1 MTSTSLS
8 LKEIYKLAY
17 DSMISNGCNEENAT
31 ALAKIVQTAERD
43 GSHSHGLF
51 RIPGYVKALRS
62 GKVNGKAR
70 PSIEKIK
77 VSSSSRIEFNFF
89 HHALVFAEPFVV
101 IVILQLLSFN
111 FWHSL

>member
-51 RIPGYVKALRS
+51 RIPGLCQSVTERK
-62 GKVNGKAR
+62 GK
-70 PSIEKIK
+70 
-77 VSSSSRIEFNFF
+77 
-89 HHALVFAEPFVV
+89 
-101 IVILQLLSFN
+101 
-111 FWHSL
+111 W